1 MADSRSRVVSAL
13 NFLTGEG
20 ISYPPD
26 GCNHS
31 ALEALIDEYFNDSG
45 NDDSSDDES
54 AHSGEGLTILYFL
67 LIKALE
73 MLR

>member
-1 MADSRSRVVSAL
+1 MVTQLNMADSCSRVVSAL

-20 ISYPPD
+20 ISYQPD

-45 NDDSSDDES
+45 NDDSNDES
-54 AHSGEGLTILYFL
+54 ARSSEGLTIQFFTSF
-67 LIKALE
+67 
-73 MLR
+73 